1 MKEDKLTIIKTY
13 HFDKDGKKVMDHYST
28 YHDDGGQAFVT
39 ANSLDDLSKK
49 VIKYGGSICYKVPKT
64 IISSELIRE
73 KRTNNKNKKRYKFI
87 GQIEYFHEPLSNKE
101 RDYINTK
108 INQKP
113 NNKISKI
120 NNSLEDK
127 LTEPAYN

>member
-64 IISSELIRE
+64 IIRSELIRE
-73 KRTNNKNKKRYKFI
+73 RGTNNKNKKGHRFL
-87 GQIEYFHEPLSNKE
+87 GQVEYFHEPLSNKE
-101 RDYINTK
+101 REYINTK
-108 INQKP
+108 TNQESINK
-113 NNKISKI
+113 KSKI

-127 LTEPAYN
+127 LAEPAHH

>member
-1 MKEDKLTIIKTY
+1 MKEDKLTIIKRY
-13 HFDKDGKKVMDHYST
+13 YFDIDGKKIMDHYST
-28 YHDDGGQAFVT
+28 YHGSQAFVT
-39 ANSLDDLSKK
+39 ANSLDDLSNK
-49 VIKYGGSICYKVPKT
+49 VIKYGGSVCYKVPKT

-73 KRTNNKNKKRYKFI
+73 KGTNNKNKKRHRFL
-87 GQIEYFHEPLSNKE
+87 GQIEYFHEPLSSKE

-127 LTEPAYN
+127 LAEPAYH

>member
-49 VIKYGGSICYKVPKT
+49 VIKYGGSICYKVPNT
-64 IISSELIRE
+64 LIRS
-73 KRTNNKNKKRYKFI
+73 KLINKKKRKYRFL
-87 GQIEYFHEPLSNKE
+87 GQVEYFHEPLSIKE
-101 RDYINTK
+101 MDYINAK
-108 INQKP
+108 INQGSI
-113 NNKISKI
+113 NKKSKI
-120 NNSLEDK
+120 DNSLEEK
-127 LTEPAYN
+127 LVDSVYD

>member
-1 MKEDKLTIIKTY
+1 MKGGKLTIIKRY
-13 HFDKDGKKVMDHYST
+13 YFDMDGKKIMDHYST
-28 YHDDGGQAFVT
+28 YHGSQAFVT

-64 IISSELIRE
+64 IIRSELIRE
-73 KRTNNKNKKRYKFI
+73 RGTNNKNKKRHRFL
-87 GQIEYFHEPLSNKE
+87 GQVEYFHEPLSNKE
-101 RDYINTK
+101 REYINTK
-108 INQKP
+108 TNQKSI
-113 NNKISKI
+113 NRESRI